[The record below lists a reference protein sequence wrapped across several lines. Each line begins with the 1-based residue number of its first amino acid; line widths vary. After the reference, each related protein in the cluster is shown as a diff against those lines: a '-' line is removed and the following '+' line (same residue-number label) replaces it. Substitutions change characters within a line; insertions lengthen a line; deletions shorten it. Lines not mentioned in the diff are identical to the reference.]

1 MRQQRNEPAAGN
13 AGMPDWS
20 THPPGM
26 GNMARMLESSL
37 GARLRLPRE
46 SFGIA
51 GMRVGDLGEVRE
63 EVVLDAPFG
72 RLLRFAPG
80 GQKRDAVLVV
90 APMSGHSSAQLRD
103 TVRDLVPAFDV
114 YVTDWRDAS
123 EVPPDEGDF
132 GLDDYIDYLLRFIAE
147 VGPQAN
153 VLAICQSCV
162 PALAAV
168 ALMAEDLHAAL
179 PRTLTLM
186 AGPIDARSNPSAVNE
201 FATGAP
207 LEWFER
213 QLITTVAPDL
223 PGAGRRVY
231 SGAMQIVSAMGM
243 ERRRRIATLESSLMN
258 PFLYWPA
265 VMQLASAMPK
275 QQPVLDLAADFYLDN
290 LREVFQEYALARG
303 TLLHRGRPVRPQAIR
318 ELALLTVEAGNDE
331 ICGAGQTVA
340 AHQLCSGLDTS
351 RKRHFEAENAGH
363 RDVFSGKHWH
373 EQVLPEVMKALQ
385 S

>member
-1 MRQQRNEPAAGN
+1 MRQDRSETAAGN
-13 AGMPDWS
+13 AGVPDWT

-26 GNMARMLESSL
+26 GKMASLIESTM
-37 GARLRLPRE
+37 GNRLRLPRE
-46 SFGIA
+46 AFGID
-51 GMRVGDLGEVRE
+51 GMRLGDGGEVCE

-72 RLLRFAPG
+72 RLLRFAVG
-80 GQKRDAVLVV
+80 AKKRDTVLVV

-123 EVPPDEGDF
+123 EVPLAEGDF

-147 VGPQAN
+147 VGPRAN
-153 VLAICQSCV
+153 VLAICQSSV

-168 ALMAEDLHAAL
+168 ALMAEDRHAAL

-186 AGPIDARSNPSAVNE
+186 AGPIDARSNPSAVNA

-207 LEWFER
+207 LEWFEQ
-213 QLITTVAPDL
+213 QLITTVSPDL

-243 ERRRRIATLESSLMN
+243 EQRRRMAALESSVMN

-265 VMQLASAMPK
+265 VMQLASAMPA

-290 LREVFQEYALARG
+290 LRDVFQDYALARG
-303 TLLHRGRPVRPQAIR
+303 TFKHRGRPVRPQAIR
-318 ELALLTVEAGNDE
+318 QLALLTVEAGNDE

-340 AHQLCSGLDTS
+340 AHQLCSGLDAS
-351 RKRHFEAENAGH
+351 RKRHFTAANAGH
-363 RDVFSGKHWH
+363 RDVFSGKHWR

>member
-1 MRQQRNEPAAGN
+1 MRQDRNKLATGKAGV
-13 AGMPDWS
+13 PDWT

-37 GARLRLPRE
+37 GDRLRLPRE

-51 GMRVGDLGEVRE
+51 GVRLDELGTVRE

-72 RLLRFAPG
+72 RLLRFAAG
-80 GQKRDAVLVV
+80 AKKREAVLVV

-103 TVRDLVPAFDV
+103 TVRDLVPSFDV

-123 EVPPDEGDF
+123 EVPPDDGDF
-132 GLDDYIDYLLRFIAE
+132 GLDDYIDYLLKYIAE
-147 VGPQAN
+147 VGPRAN

-168 ALMAEDLHAAL
+168 ALMAEDRHAAL
-179 PRTLTLM
+179 PRTLILM
-186 AGPIDARSNPSAVNE
+186 AGPIDARCNPSTVNA

-207 LEWFER
+207 LEWFEQ
-213 QLITTVAPDL
+213 QLITTVAKDL

-231 SGAMQIVSAMGM
+231 SGAMQIVTAMGM
-243 ERRRRIATLESSLMN
+243 EQRRRIATLESSLMN

-265 VMQLASAMPK
+265 VMQLASAMPE

-303 TLLHRGRPVRPQAIR
+303 ALLHRGRPVRPQAIR
-318 ELALLTVEAGNDE
+318 KLALLTVEAGNDE
-331 ICGAGQTVA
+331 ICGVGQTVA
-340 AHQLCSGLDTS
+340 AHRLCSGLDAS
-351 RKRHFEAENAGH
+351 QKRHFEASNAGH

-373 EQVLPEVMKALQ
+373 EQVLPEVMKVLRP
-385 S
+385 